1 MAVRSGVGA
10 LALVVLTTGLLTTE
24 VAQAYTV
31 KQTDSGATV
40 RWHTNN
46 VTLRIDESMRE
57 YFTDMAVDD
66 VVHEAAEAWRGLAG
80 VPDLSI
86 NQGDPGPRGFDAD
99 RGATNGVYLV
109 EDWELADS
117 SLAVTVATFE
127 SRSGKIV
134 DTDILVNANH
144 PFAIMPDGPDRR
156 AKAFDLRGVLTH
168 EMGHV
173 LGLGESF
180 DVRLATMW
188 PNIARGETHQR
199 DIYIDD
205 EDGAELAYA
214 YAPIADTE
222 SAGCG
227 GSTVVIPRNKHNPAS
242 FWFVSGVLLIGAGLW
257 LRSRARRGKSRGLPM
272 LALVL
277 LLGVPNI
284 PPAGSSDSERV
295 EVLRTLALRNVPA
308 AARHAELLSRVKSP
322 SRRVRMAA
330 AAVLE
335 RAGAREDQSLASR
348 LSQDADPEVSR
359 VGKQALA
366 RLRTA
371 PPAARVSSRD
381 PEARERLAHLIQ
393 DAEDVVAGEAVS
405 AGVQTRGGI
414 IWSRYLVHGKDR
426 VIEVHIPGGALGD
439 YAQVVSEQEPPADGD
454 TIVVA
459 LHENGKQAWAHL
471 RDGIVYGGYVGDGPG
486 IEWTP

>member
-10 LALVVLTTGLLTTE
+10 LALVVLTTGLLTTDL
-24 VAQAYTV
+24 AQAYTV

-46 VTLRIDESMRE
+46 VTLRIDDSMRE
-57 YFTDMAVDD
+57 YFADMTVDE
-66 VVHEAAEAWRGLAG
+66 VVHEAAFAWRGLAG

-86 NQGDPGPRGFDAD
+86 NEGLPGPRGFDAD
-99 RGATNGVYLV
+99 RGADNGVYLIQ
-109 EDWELADS
+109 DWELADS

-144 PFAIMPDGPDRR
+144 PFGLMPDGPDRR

-188 PNIARGETHQR
+188 PNISRGETHQR
-199 DIYIDD
+199 DISEDD
-205 EDGAELAYA
+205 EAGVELAYA
-214 YAPIADTE
+214 YAPLSEVE
-222 SAGCG
+222 SAGCAG
-227 GSTVVIPRNKHNPAS
+227 NTVALHRNTRSPAS
-242 FWFVSGVLLIGAGLW
+242 FWFVTGGLLIGAGLW
-257 LRSRARRGKSRGLPM
+257 LRSRSRRGRTRGVPM

-277 LLGVPNI
+277 LFGAPHI

-295 EVLRTLALRNVPA
+295 EVLRTLALRKVPPVE
-308 AARHAELLSRVKSP
+308 RHGDLLSRVTSP
-322 SRRVRMAA
+322 SKRVRMAA

-335 RAGAREDQSLASR
+335 AAGVREDQSLASR
-348 LSQDADPEVSR
+348 LAQDADPEVSR

-371 PPAARVSSRD
+371 PPATRVRPND
-381 PEARERLAHLIQ
+381 PEARDRLAHLIL
-393 DAEDVVAGEAVS
+393 DANEVVAGEAVA
-405 AGVQTRGGI
+405 AGVQTRGGL
-414 IWSRYLVHGKDR
+414 IWSRYLVHGRDKI
-426 VIEVHIPGGALGD
+426 VEVHIPGGTLGD
-439 YAQVVSEQEPPADGD
+439 YGQVVSEQEPPADGD

-459 LHENGKQAWAHL
+459 MRENGKQAWAHF
-471 RDGIVYGGYVGDGPG
+471 RNGVVYGGYVGDGPG

>member
-1 MAVRSGVGA
+1 MAVRHGVGA
-10 LALVVLTTGLLTTE
+10 LGLVVLATGLLL
-24 VAQAYTV
+24 ANGANAYTV

-40 RWHTNN
+40 RWHTNH
-46 VTLRIDESMRE
+46 VSLRIDESMYA
-57 YFTDMAVDD
+57 YFADMQIGDLVRGSAQ
-66 VVHEAAEAWRGLAG
+66 AWHGLAG
-80 VPDLSI
+80 VPELSI
-86 NQGDPGPRGFDAD
+86 NEGNPGPRGFDAG
-99 RGATNGVYLV
+99 RGANNGVYLI

-144 PFAIMPDGPDRR
+144 TFGVMPDGPDRR
-156 AKAFDLRGVLTH
+156 GKAFDLRGVMTH

-180 DVRLATMW
+180 DVRMATMW

-199 DIYIDD
+199 DISLDD

-214 YAPIADTE
+214 YAPIAELETP
-222 SAGCG
+222 GCG
-227 GSTVVIPRNKHNPAS
+227 GSAVVMPRAKQGPAG
-242 FWFVSGVLLIGAGLW
+242 FWFVSGGLLIGAGLW
-257 LRSRARRGKSRGLPM
+257 LRSRARRSKSRGIPA

-277 LLGVPNI
+277 LFGAPSLP
-284 PPAGSSDSERV
+284 SSDSDSERV
-295 EVLRTLALRNVPA
+295 EVLRTLALRRMEPTV
-308 AARHAELLSRVKSP
+308 RRTELSQRVHSP
-322 SRRVRMAA
+322 NRRVRMAA
-330 AAVLE
+330 AAVIE
-335 RAGAREDQSLASR
+335 RAGVREEISLASR
-348 LSQDADPEVSR
+348 LAQDADPQVSR
-359 VGKQALA
+359 VARSAVA

-371 PPAARVSSRD
+371 PPATRIRANTA
-381 PEARERLAHLIQ
+381 EARARLATLIQ
-393 DAEDVVAGEAVS
+393 DANEVVAGEAVA
-405 AGVQTRGGI
+405 AGVQMRGGL

-426 VIEVHIPGGALGD
+426 VVEVQIPGGTLGD

-459 LHENGKQAWAHL
+459 QHERGKQAWAHM
-471 RDGIVYGGYVGDGPG
+471 RNGVVYGGFLGDGPA